1 MEWIAIRDR
10 LPNKFSEVIVCT
22 NEGRVKSAIY
32 MGDGKFNT
40 FLPIIYWMPMPEAPK
55 MNDDEEPVEVVKKK
69 RGRPKK
75 S

>member
-10 LPNKFSEVIVCT
+10 FPEKFSEVIVCT

-40 FLPIIYWMPMPEAPK
+40 FMPIVYWMPMPEAPK
-55 MNDDEEPVEVVKKK
+55 FENTEKVIEPIKKK